1 MSLKIDYSEENN
13 YLIRKF
19 NGILEPNDIISA
31 WEYLIE
37 EKLKKKKYIGVI
49 SDYTNVKLDME
60 LDDFDHLLDLFKKNS
75 NLLENIKLAMVLE
88 THINEV
94 FPLLTLRYSQFNIRS
109 FPTFELAKNWMLES

>member
-75 NLLENIKLAMVLE
+75 KLLENIKLAMVLE

-94 FPLLTLRYSQFNIRS
+94 FPLLTLRYSQFNIHS